1 MDEPTQD
8 NKPPTES
15 NLAHVD
21 QRQILYLDS
30 QHSKYLPPSQYMK
43 DISGFMAQNQSNL
56 AHVDQRQILYLDS
69 QHSKYLPP
77 SQYMKDVSGFM
88 AQNLASRPQK
98 DGKADKPPTHEYLVH
113 NLPHSTHSTG
123 AIESKGNPPFPKRC
137 CCLINK
143 VPAGSIAAQEKKNCF
158 VGRFNGAAVNDQSVV
173 EHPIPQGQSAPSA
186 VTTTSADKRRH
197 EIISW
202 FHCVTWRH
210 RNQPQDST
218 TKPFKQYLQ

>member
-8 NKPPTES
+8 NKPPTE
-15 NLAHVD
+15 
-21 QRQILYLDS
+21 
-30 QHSKYLPPSQYMK
+30 
-43 DISGFMAQNQSNL
+43 SNL

-113 NLPHSTHSTG
+113 NLPHLPHSTG
-123 AIESKGNPPFPKRC
+123 AIESKGNPPFPKRRR
-137 CCLINK
+137 CLINK

-158 VGRFNGAAVNDQSVV
+158 VGHFNGAAANDQSVV
-173 EHPIPQGQSAPSA
+173 EHPIPQVHNPFLLDS
-186 VTTTSADKRRH
+186 TLK
-197 EIISW
+197 
-202 FHCVTWRH
+202 
-210 RNQPQDST
+210 QPQGEHDILVEKFWTIQTAILSNKGANLNELLKEQQL
-218 TKPFKQYLQ
+218 TKGGLDLPKQP